1 MQFAGRTYVPERDQ
15 KRLTTQYEKVRAVVM
30 AWQDV
35 LINPEDRWFTLGW
48 LSNLLGIPEASL
60 SARLRDLRRD
70 GYIVEREYVH
80 RGLHRYRVT
89 KP

>member
-15 KRLTTQYEKVRAVVM
+15 KRLTTQYDYVRRYVEQLQARY
-30 AWQDV
+30 
-35 LINPEDRWFTLGW
+35 PEDFRWFTLHALAKAVGA
-48 LSNLLGIPEASL
+48 PEASV

-70 GYIVEREYVH
+70 GYIVEREYVR

>member
-1 MQFAGRTYVPERDQ
+1 MQFAGRTYVPERDR
-15 KRLTTQYEKVRAVVM
+15 KRLTTQYEKVKRFVEELQEKA
-30 AWQDV
+30 
-35 LINPEDRWFTLGW
+35 PEDLRWFSLRG
-48 LSNLLGIPEASL
+48 LAFSVDAPESSV

-70 GYIVEREYVH
+70 GYIVEREYVC

>member
-15 KRLTTQYEKVRAVVM
+15 KRLTTQYERVERE
-30 AWQDV
+30 V
-35 LINPEDRWFTLGW
+35 LYYQSHFPPGNRWFYLRE
-48 LSNLLGIPEASL
+48 LSDELDIPEASL
-60 SARLRDLRRD
+60 SARLRDLRKN
-70 GYIVEREYVH
+70 GYIVERQYVR